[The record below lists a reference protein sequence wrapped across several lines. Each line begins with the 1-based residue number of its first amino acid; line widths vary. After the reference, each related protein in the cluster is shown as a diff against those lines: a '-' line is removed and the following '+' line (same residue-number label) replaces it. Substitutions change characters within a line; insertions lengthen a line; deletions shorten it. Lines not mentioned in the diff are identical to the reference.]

1 MGRGVRAR
9 ARTWAKARSAENWL
23 GGALALAGGGKAV
36 VPRQDQ
42 ASAQTQAMAA
52 TQLARPGDSGKADW
66 VVTFFSLFIVIVVPA
81 CAERRDRAVLV
92 VGRGTSFQTKKS
104 PPRLRDGRAK
114 RGEVEGYPSSFQR

>member
-1 MGRGVRAR
+1 MLRTLSRMYARAPAFIFEAMGRGVRAR

-52 TQLARPGDSGKADW
+52 IQLARPGDSGKADW

-81 CAERRDRAVLV
+81 CA
-92 VGRGTSFQTKKS
+92 GTT
-104 PPRLRDGRAK
+104 
-114 RGEVEGYPSSFQR
+114 